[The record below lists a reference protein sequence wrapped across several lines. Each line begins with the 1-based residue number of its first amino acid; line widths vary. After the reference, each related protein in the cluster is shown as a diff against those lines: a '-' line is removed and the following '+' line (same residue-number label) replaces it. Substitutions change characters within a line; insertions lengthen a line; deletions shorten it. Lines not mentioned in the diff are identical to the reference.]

1 MALGCAAA
9 LHGTGTA
16 LTDPDP
22 IHNLYLVNA
31 RHTYMCSCTESNS
44 QQADTDLG
52 MHTHPYI
59 YVCMPDSIL
68 SPPLYGGVDRA
79 ALMER
84 PAGGF
89 DCVYNIM
96 VLS

>member
-1 MALGCAAA
+1 MALGCA
-9 LHGTGTA
+9 GTGTNGSGSNTPSVPCQRA
-16 LTDPDP
+16 AH
-22 IHNLYLVNA
+22 IHVQLHGVEFAAGRHRPWNA
-31 RHTYMCSCTESNS
+31 YPSIYI
-44 QQADTDLG
+44 
-52 MHTHPYI
+52 YI

>member
-1 MALGCAAA
+1 MSTCAWLSDALVP
-9 LHGTGTA
+9 A

-31 RHTYMCSCTESNS
+31 PRTYMYSCTESNS

>member
-1 MALGCAAA
+1 MSTCAWLSDALVP
-9 LHGTGTA
+9 A

-31 RHTYMCSCTESNS
+31 PRTYMYSCTESNS

-59 YVCMPDSIL
+59 YIYICMHARFHSVTASIRW
-68 SPPLYGGVDRA
+68 SGSRGSDGKTGRW
-79 ALMER
+79 
-84 PAGGF
+84 F
-89 DCVYNIM
+89 
-96 VLS
+96 